1 MSTTKLFASIPALR
15 SSIQKDIETY
25 ELPIEKN
32 DVNKAFF
39 EPNNDTF
46 EAVCIQEGNPQKIL
60 IPAANMYPFLFR
72 GQTKDFGKCLPSL
85 YREEDKQTAP
95 YLFLERLREVEFT
108 ELIKK
113 HPVVKGFFDR
123 HHFTVDF
130 IGLAQHYGLKT
141 DVLDLTNDLD
151 VALFFAMCPYDSLN
165 DQYTYHDDGKQHTAI
180 PYFRN
185 TII

>member
-72 GQTKDFGKCLPSL
+72 GRQRILANAFLPYIGRKINKRLPISSLKDC
-85 YREEDKQTAP
+85 
-95 YLFLERLREVEFT
+95 ERLN
-108 ELIKK
+108 L
-113 HPVVKGFFDR
+113 
-123 HHFTVDF
+123 
-130 IGLAQHYGLKT
+130 Q
-141 DVLDLTNDLD
+141 N
-151 VALFFAMCPYDSLN
+151 
-165 DQYTYHDDGKQHTAI
+165 
-180 PYFRN
+180 
-185 TII
+185 

>member
-108 ELIKK
+108 ELIKNILSSK
-113 HPVVKGFFDR
+113 
-123 HHFTVDF
+123 DF
-130 IGLAQHYGLKT
+130 STGTILPRLYRLSSTLWPENG
-141 DVLDLTNDLD
+141 
-151 VALFFAMCPYDSLN
+151 CP
-165 DQYTYHDDGKQHTAI
+165 
-180 PYFRN
+180 
-185 TII
+185 

>member
-85 YREEDKQTAP
+85 YREEDNKRLP
-95 YLFLERLREVEFT
+95 ISSLKDCERSNL
-108 ELIKK
+108 
-113 HPVVKGFFDR
+113 
-123 HHFTVDF
+123 
-130 IGLAQHYGLKT
+130 Q
-141 DVLDLTNDLD
+141 N
-151 VALFFAMCPYDSLN
+151 
-165 DQYTYHDDGKQHTAI
+165 
-180 PYFRN
+180 
-185 TII
+185 